1 MMPELKQFLFRQG
14 CQWLLPVGLLICWW
28 QGSIHG
34 WMSVQILPSPGT
46 VLDTARTFIP
56 QDLLDQ
62 LPVSLWRLAIGL
74 IGGIVVGILL
84 GCLLGLS
91 HRANHLLMPLF
102 TVLVQIPT
110 LAWIPLLMLWLGI
123 GDALKLTLLIKAVTV
138 PVALYI
144 SAGIGELPP
153 KLREMAYVLRLPV
166 RVYLCRVVVP
176 ALLPFL
182 MTGIRLAFSQG
193 WVSLIAVELLAS
205 SEGLGYLLVESRQ
218 LFMLDQVYICVIV
231 IGLLGFVAEKG
242 LQWLSD
248 RWIHWPSPVAGAVT
262 LPPTR
267 LFDLTGWL
275 LPCGLLV
282 VWQVASGEGWLNN
295 TFFPAPFQ
303 VTETLL
309 AGLIHGQF
317 SQDLYSSI
325 LRMLQGFAIGA
336 VTGGLCGL
344 ATGGLP
350 WVDRLVTPLF
360 SGLRS
365 VAIFAWLPLITAWFG
380 LGETAR
386 LAFIAITSFFP
397 VLLSTHQAV
406 VQLPPVLLETSNALR
421 LPPISKIRYLILPGV
436 LPGLFTGL
444 RLGMMHAWVGTIG
457 AEYFI
462 SSGEGIGSM
471 IMRAQQLMAAD
482 RVMAGIVLI
491 AAVAAVISF
500 LIRRLEQRLMRWRY
514 Q

>member
-14 CQWLLPVGLLICWW
+14 CQWLLPLGLLFCWW
-28 QGSIHG
+28 QGSMHG
-34 WMSVQILPSPGT
+34 WMSEQILPSPAT
-46 VLDTARTFIP
+46 VLGTAQAFIP

-74 IGGIVVGILL
+74 SGGIVTGILL
-84 GCLLGLS
+84 GSLFGLS
-91 HRANHLLMPLF
+91 HRTNRLLMPLF

-123 GDALKLTLLIKAVTV
+123 GEALKLTILIKAVTV
-138 PVALYI
+138 PVAVYI

-153 KLREMAYVLRLPV
+153 KLREMANVLRLPA
-166 RVYLCRVVVP
+166 RVYLWRVVLP
-176 ALLPFL
+176 ALLPYL

-242 LQWLSD
+242 LQWLTD
-248 RWIHWPSPVAGAVT
+248 RWVHWPSPVAGTIT
-262 LPPTR
+262 LPSAK
-267 LFDLTGWL
+267 LFDLHGWL
-275 LPCGLLV
+275 LTCGLLM
-282 VWQVASGEGWLNN
+282 VWQVASGEGWLNSA
-295 TFFPAPFQ
+295 FFPAPSQ
-303 VTETLL
+303 VAETLA
-309 AGLIHGQF
+309 AGFIHGQF
-317 SQDLYSSI
+317 SLDLTASI

-336 VTGGLCGL
+336 AAGGLCGL
-344 ATGGLP
+344 ASGGLR
-350 WVDRLVTPLF
+350 WVDRLVTPFF

-380 LGETAR
+380 LGEMAR
-386 LAFIAITSFFP
+386 LAFIAIASFFP
-397 VLLSTHQAV
+397 VLLATRQGMIL
-406 VQLPPVLLETSNALR
+406 LPPVLLETSKVLR
-421 LPPISKIRYLILPGV
+421 LPPLSKLRYLILPGI
-436 LPGLFTGL
+436 LPELFTGL
-444 RLGMMHAWVGTIG
+444 RLGMMHAWVGTTG

-471 IMRAQQLMAAD
+471 MMRAQQLMAAD
-482 RVMAGIVLI
+482 RVMAGIALI